1 MTDPTCSDLDHLG
14 LSVRTYNAL
23 RRAKV
28 HTIADVLRL
37 GRAHFETPGRRVG
50 PASRMEI
57 AERLEASGFH
67 WTAEGAPP
75 LPELPTAAA
84 EMVKALGLGDSA
96 EIRRGLARVLRA
108 AVELPDV
115 LGIRFTA
122 TDLEHGAR

>member
-1 MTDPTCSDLDHLG
+1 MTDPTYSDLDQLG

-23 RRAKV
+23 RRARV

-37 GRAHFETPGRRVG
+37 GRVHFETPGCRVG

-57 AERLEASGFH
+57 AQRLEASGLR

-75 LPELPTAAA
+75 LPGLSPTTA

-96 EIRRGLARVLRA
+96 EIRRGLARVFRA
-108 AVELPDV
+108 AVV
-115 LGIRFTA
+115 LDDLRHLVVA
-122 TDLEHGAR
+122 TDLEHGGR